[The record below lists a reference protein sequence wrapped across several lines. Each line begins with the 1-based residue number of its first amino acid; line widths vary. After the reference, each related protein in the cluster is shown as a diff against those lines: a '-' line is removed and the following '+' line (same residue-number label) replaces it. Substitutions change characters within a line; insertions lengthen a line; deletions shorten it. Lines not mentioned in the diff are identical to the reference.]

1 MQALLGKP
9 LGELLGVVV
18 YGVVAG
24 VLTLAGTL
32 AELASVQNLLAGQSV
47 IGAWEL
53 AMGGVLLYMGVNVAR
68 DFVVPS
74 LRERGVE

>member
-1 MQALLGKP
+1 MTMPKTS
-9 LGELLGVVV
+9 GESIGV
-18 YGVVAG
+18 
-24 VLTLAGTL
+24 
-32 AELASVQNLLAGQSV
+32 
-47 IGAWEL
+47 WEL